1 METIDSAVTL
11 LTCILVRSPGSG
23 DEEWGLASYTRC
35 SAFPSEVSVTL
46 QGLDA

>member
-11 LTCILVRSPGSG
+11 LTCVLVRSPGSG
-23 DEEWGLASYTRC
+23 DEWGLASYTRC